1 MVGTLLENA
10 VAEVYPGPPERKKV
24 TLRIQPDPFGGT
36 GAHAGAPVPETVE
49 CWDHDASVTGH
60 LLTGDKVTLGTY
72 MRWRWHQR
80 FTMPGDDYGNRVISC
95 GVADYSR
102 PLP

>member
-1 MVGTLLENA
+1 MIGTLLENA

-24 TLRIQPDPFGGT
+24 TLRIQPDPETYHGVT
-36 GAHAGAPVPETVE
+36 YTPVPSTVE
-49 CWDHDASVTGH
+49 CWDGDADLTAH
-60 LLTGDKVTLGTY
+60 LLTGDKVTLGEY
-72 MRWRWHQR
+72 MRWKWHQR
-80 FTMPGDDYGNRVISC
+80 FEVPGDDYGNRVISA